1 MGVGGRAATG
11 SAAVLGVALCTG
23 LALGGVAPQKSIRD
37 GMFTGEQVQQGKA
50 LFEEVCGKCHTPDL
64 FGPDY
69 MVGWS
74 GATVGEF
81 FVQLQTTMPYESPG
95 TLTDEEYAAV
105 LVYMFAINGVATGER
120 QLGTDVNELYGISID
135 GPFKWT
141 EFDH

>member
-1 MGVGGRAATG
+1 MGAGGRAATG
-11 SAAVLGVALCTG
+11 LAAVMGVALCAG
-23 LALGGVAPQKSIRD
+23 LALAGAVPQQSIRD
-37 GMFTGEQVQQGKA
+37 GVFTSEQVQQGKA

-69 MVGWS
+69 MLGWE

-95 TLTDEEYAAV
+95 TMTDEEYAAV
-105 LVYMFAINGVATGER
+105 LVYMFAINGVAAGE
-120 QLGTDVNELYGISID
+120 QELGTDVNELYGVSIN

-141 EFDH
+141 EFDR

>member
-1 MGVGGRAATG
+1 MCARGRAATG
-11 SAAVLGVALCTG
+11 LAALLGASLCAG
-23 LALGGVAPQKSIRD
+23 LALAVSAPQKSIRD
-37 GMFTGEQVQQGKA
+37 GVFTTEQVQQGKA

-69 MVGWS
+69 MLGWS

-105 LVYMFAINGVATGER
+105 LVYMFAINGVGAGE
-120 QLGTDVNELYGISID
+120 QALGTVVNELYGISIE